1 MKRVSFEVAKALKE
15 AGYPQWSV
23 EEADNSKLAYDCEGE
38 LWEIRYFDQNPQD
51 YYTAP
56 TYLDVWLWLWR
67 EKDMKL
73 LFYPT
78 YKEDSY
84 GIQGLS
90 IPFNK
95 EEYNDPEEAIIA
107 AIEYFVNKDLIK

>member
-1 MKRVSFEVAKALKE
+1 MEIVSYEVAKAIKE

-56 TYLDVWLWLWR
+56 TCIEVLLWLLER
-67 EKDMKL
+67 EEKDDL
-73 LFYPT
+73 A
-78 YKEDSY
+78 ED
-84 GIQGLS
+84 I
-90 IPFNK
+90 
-95 EEYNDPEEAIIA
+95 
-107 AIEYFVNKDLIK
+107 VNILEI